1 MVIIACEANFAKEVE
16 IVSLSSNC
24 FKSRF
29 DLMSSK
35 ALNQLF
41 AALIKVGEFSL
52 QLDYSDDTAGDLQ
65 LVVFG

>member
-1 MVIIACEANFAKEVE
+1 MIIACEANVAKEVE

-24 FKSRF
+24 FISRI
-29 DLMSSK
+29 DLGSSK

-41 AALIKVGEFSL
+41 AALIKVEFSL
-52 QLDYSDDTAGDLQ
+52 QLDYSDDIAGDLQ

>member
-1 MVIIACEANFAKEVE
+1 MVIIACEANVAKEVE
-16 IVSLSSNC
+16 IVSLPNNC

-41 AALIKVGEFSL
+41 AALITVGEFSL
-52 QLDYSDDTAGDLQ
+52 QLDYSDDIAGEL